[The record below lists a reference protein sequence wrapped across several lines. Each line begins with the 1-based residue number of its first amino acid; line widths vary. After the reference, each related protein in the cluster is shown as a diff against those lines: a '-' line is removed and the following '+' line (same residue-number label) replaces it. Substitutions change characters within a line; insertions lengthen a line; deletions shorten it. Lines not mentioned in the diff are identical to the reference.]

1 MSRWLAAAFLLLVSG
16 NAVAACAGHLAC
28 LSWSASPGWTDGT
41 SYAPGTVVTYTV
53 YKATDPSLLGSQIAA
68 TTTNLS
74 ATLTGLAPGVWYFAV
89 TASADGK
96 TSVLSGIVQKR
107 IRNRAP
113 TEGSIERPT
122 DGAIE
127 PR

>member
-1 MSRWLAAAFLLLVSG
+1 MSKWLLFGLLFVSG
-16 NAVAACAGHLAC
+16 NAFAACAGHLAC
-28 LSWSASPGWTDGT
+28 VSWKASPGWTDGT
-41 SYAPGTVVTYTV
+41 TYAPGTVVTYTV
-53 YKATDPSLLGSQIAA
+53 YKAQSPSLLGSQIAA
-68 TTTNLS
+68 TTTSLEVTLS
-74 ATLTGLAPGVWYFAV
+74 GLAPGVWYFAV
-89 TASADGK
+89 TATADGK
-96 TSVLSGIVQKR
+96 VSSLSGIASKR